1 MQHNPHYVVQQ
12 TAKSAHSQTVSASNR
27 KKCITNQVFSFSLL
41 EKAYLCCMK
50 STMILSITLSALNI
64 LQYRWIYDIYY
75 YDVYFQ
81 INHED
86 KKMTILLGDKKKTID
101 LRKAAGYVWKYKD
114 GTIYC
119 QSSEWLEKS
128 LLDPF
133 LHRHAVSL
141 LRRVLKIKKTV
152 WPEEVWGKKKAAED
166 RRTSILS
173 SFYIC

>member
-1 MQHNPHYVVQQ
+1 
-12 TAKSAHSQTVSASNR
+12 
-27 KKCITNQVFSFSLL
+27 
-41 EKAYLCCMK
+41 
-50 STMILSITLSALNI
+50 
-64 LQYRWIYDIYY
+64 
-75 YDVYFQ
+75 
-81 INHED
+81 
-86 KKMTILLGDKKKTID
+86 MTILLGDKKKTID

-152 WPEEVWGKKKAAED
+152 
-166 RRTSILS
+166 
-173 SFYIC
+173 